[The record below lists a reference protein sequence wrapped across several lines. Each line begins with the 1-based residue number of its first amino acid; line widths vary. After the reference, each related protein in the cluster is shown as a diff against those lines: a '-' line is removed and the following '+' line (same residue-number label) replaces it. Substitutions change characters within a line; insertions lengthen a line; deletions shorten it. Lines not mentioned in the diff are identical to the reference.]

1 MVCVVR
7 EGAVYEVWSVTERY
21 YLASKR
27 PMDGG
32 EAMLL
37 AAIGRVTAMIEL
49 FLTCS
54 WVAPLL
60 AQQAQGKQKL

>member
-1 MVCVVR
+1 
-7 EGAVYEVWSVTERY
+7 
-21 YLASKR
+21 
-27 PMDGG
+27 MDGG